1 LAQPARGATLP
12 ASEKEAKPNLRLPSP
27 VLRLRDRLRLPPDDL
42 LRDATYRRLFGS
54 ILVGSFGTQMS
65 MLALPLAAAV
75 LLQATP
81 TQMGILAAMEVLPF
95 ALFSLP
101 TGVFL
106 DRVRK
111 LPVYVAG
118 ESALALATASVTLAW
133 WMGWL
138 SMAWLY
144 VVGFVLGTV
153 NTVAGSASQIVLTQI
168 VPRSRLV
175 EAHARN
181 GLANSAAEVAGPGA
195 AGALIKLAGAPL
207 TLLLNAVLVAIAAL
221 ILAGIRV
228 RETPR
233 AVHEAF
239 WPALRAGMQ
248 FVATHRLL
256 VTMAAAV
263 GAWHMCYYAAQVVQI
278 LFATRVLGLS
288 EGGVGLAYTMV
299 GVGTVVTSLLSHRI
313 SQRLGPGPAMVAG
326 FVLCGLG
333 WLLAAL
339 APIGTL
345 GIAMFALMLTLLGA
359 GAILIFVNFL
369 ALRQAVTPTPL
380 LGRMTST
387 MRWLILVPAGPGAL
401 IGGWLGEHFGLRAAL
416 AFAGGGGLLLAWVA
430 WQQAVIR
437 DTRKLPVHEEVE
449 AAGAMGGSPVR
460 EPV

>member
-1 LAQPARGATLP
+1 LP
-12 ASEKEAKPNLRLPSP
+12 PSSPGLRL
-27 VLRLRDRLRLPPDDL
+27 LDRLRLAPDDL
-42 LRDATYRRLFGS
+42 LRDAAYRRLFGS

-75 LLQATP
+75 LLKATP
-81 TQMGILAAMEVLPF
+81 TQMGMLAALEALPF

-239 WPALRAGMQ
+239 WPALRAGMR

-256 VTMAAAV
+256 VTMALAV

-437 DTRKLPVHEEVE
+437 STRKLPVHEEAE

>member
-1 LAQPARGATLP
+1 MPLP
-12 ASEKEAKPNLRLPSP
+12 FLGR
-27 VLRLRDRLRLPPDDL
+27 RLRERLRTRLKLAPDDL
-42 LRDATYRRLFGS
+42 LRDAAYRRLFGS
-54 ILVGSFGTQMS
+54 ILVGAFGTQMS

-75 LLQATP
+75 LLKATP
-81 TQMGILAAMEVLPF
+81 TQMGLLAALEVLPF

-101 TGVFL
+101 TGVYL

-118 ESALALATASVTLAW
+118 ESTLALAMASVTLAW

-138 SMAWLY
+138 TMGWLY
-144 VVGFVLGTV
+144 VVGFVLGMV
-153 NTVAGSASQIVLTQI
+153 NTVAGSAAQIVLTQI
-168 VPRSRLV
+168 VPRERLV

-181 GLANSAAEVAGPGA
+181 GLANSAADVAGPGA
-195 AGALIKLAGAPL
+195 AGVLIKLLGAPL
-207 TLLLNAVLVAIAAL
+207 TLLVNAILLAGSAL

-228 RETPR
+228 REAPG

-239 WPALRAGMQ
+239 WPALRAGVR
-248 FVATHRLL
+248 FVATHGLL
-256 VTMAAAV
+256 VTTAAAV
-263 GAWHMCYYAAQVVQI
+263 GIWHMCYYAAQVVQI

-313 SQRLGPGPAMVAG
+313 SRRLGPGPTMVAG
-326 FVLCGLG
+326 FVLCGSG

-339 APIGTL
+339 APVGPL
-345 GIAMFALMLTLLGA
+345 GVAMFALMLMLLGA

-416 AFAGGGGLLLAWVA
+416 AFAGCGGLLLAWVA

-437 DTRKLPVHEEVE
+437 NTRSLPVHEEAETDV
-449 AAGAMGGSPVR
+449 APGGAPVR

>member
-1 LAQPARGATLP
+1 MPLP
-12 ASEKEAKPNLRLPSP
+12 FLGR
-27 VLRLRDRLRLPPDDL
+27 RLRERLRTRLKLAPDDL
-42 LRDATYRRLFGS
+42 LRDAAYRRLFGS
-54 ILVGSFGTQMS
+54 ILVGAFGTQMS

-75 LLQATP
+75 LLKATP
-81 TQMGILAAMEVLPF
+81 TQMGLLAALEVLPF

-101 TGVFL
+101 TGVYL

-118 ESALALATASVTLAW
+118 ESTLALAMASVTLAW

-138 SMAWLY
+138 TMGWLY
-144 VVGFVLGTV
+144 VVGFVLGMV
-153 NTVAGSASQIVLTQI
+153 NTVAGSAAQIVLTQI
-168 VPRSRLV
+168 VPRERLV

-181 GLANSAAEVAGPGA
+181 GLANSAADVAGPGA
-195 AGALIKLAGAPL
+195 AGVLIKLLGAPL
-207 TLLLNAVLVAIAAL
+207 TLLVNALLLAGSAL

-228 RETPR
+228 REAPR
-233 AVHEAF
+233 SVHEAF
-239 WPALRAGMQ
+239 WPALRAGVR
-248 FVATHRLL
+248 FVATHGLL
-256 VTMAAAV
+256 VTTAAAV
-263 GAWHMCYYAAQVVQI
+263 GIWHMCYYAAQVVQI

-313 SQRLGPGPAMVAG
+313 SRRLGPGPTMVAG
-326 FVLCGLG
+326 FVLCGSG

-339 APIGTL
+339 APVGPL
-345 GIAMFALMLTLLGA
+345 GVAMFALMLMLLGA

-416 AFAGGGGLLLAWVA
+416 AFAGCGGLVLAWVA

-437 DTRKLPVHEEVE
+437 NTRSLPVHEEAETDV
-449 AAGAMGGSPVR
+449 APGGAPVR

>member
-1 LAQPARGATLP
+1 
-12 ASEKEAKPNLRLPSP
+12 
-27 VLRLRDRLRLPPDDL
+27 
-42 LRDATYRRLFGS
+42 
-54 ILVGSFGTQMS
+54 MS

-75 LLQATP
+75 LLKATP
-81 TQMGILAAMEVLPF
+81 TQMGMLAALEALPF

-118 ESALALATASVTLAW
+118 ESTLALATASVTLAW

-138 SMAWLY
+138 SMTWLY
-144 VVGFVLGTV
+144 VVGFVLGMV
-153 NTVAGSASQIVLTQI
+153 NTVAGSAAQIVLTQI
-168 VPRSRLV
+168 VPRTRLV

-195 AGALIKLAGAPL
+195 AGALIRMLGAPL
-207 TLLLNAVLVAIAAL
+207 TLLLNSALVAIAAL

-228 RETPR
+228 REAPR
-233 AVHEAF
+233 TAHAAF
-239 WPALRAGMQ
+239 WPALRAGMR

-256 VTMAAAV
+256 VAMAAAV
-263 GAWHMCYYAAQVVQI
+263 GAWHLCYYAAQVVQI

-299 GVGTVVTSLLSHRI
+299 GVGTVVTSLLGHRI
-313 SQRLGPGPAMVAG
+313 SRRLGPGPAMVAG
-326 FVLCGLG
+326 FALCGCG

-339 APIGTL
+339 APPGPL
-345 GIAMFALMLTLLGA
+345 GVAMFALMLALLGA

-369 ALRQAVTPTPL
+369 ALRQAVTPTSL

-387 MRWLILVPAGPGAL
+387 MRWLILVPAVPGAL

-416 AFAGGGGLLLAWVA
+416 AFAGAGGLLLALAA
-430 WQQAVIR
+430 WQQSVIR
-437 DTRKLPVHEEVE
+437 NTRQLPVHEDVE
-449 AAGAMGGSPVR
+449 TGVAAGATPAR

>member
-1 LAQPARGATLP
+1 
-12 ASEKEAKPNLRLPSP
+12 
-27 VLRLRDRLRLPPDDL
+27 
-42 LRDATYRRLFGS
+42 
-54 ILVGSFGTQMS
+54 
-65 MLALPLAAAV
+65 
-75 LLQATP
+75 
-81 TQMGILAAMEVLPF
+81 MGILAAMEVLPF

-118 ESALALATASVTLAW
+118 ESTLALATASVTLAW
-133 WMGWL
+133 WMDWL
-138 SMAWLY
+138 SMSWLY

-168 VPRSRLV
+168 VPRERLI

-207 TLLLNAVLVAIAAL
+207 TLLLNSALVAIAAL
-221 ILAGIRV
+221 MLTGIRV
-228 RETPR
+228 RETPQLAR
-233 AVHEAF
+233 EAF
-239 WPALRAGMQ
+239 WPALRAGMR

-256 VTMAAAV
+256 VTMALAV
-263 GAWHMCYYAAQVVQI
+263 GTWHMCYYAAQVVQI

-288 EGGVGLAYTMV
+288 EGGVGLSYTMV
-299 GVGTVVTSLLSHRI
+299 GVGTVVTSLLGHRI

-326 FVLCGLG
+326 FMLCGLG

-339 APIGTL
+339 APVGTL
-345 GIAMFALMLTLLGA
+345 GIAMFALMLMLLGS

-437 DTRKLPVHEEVE
+437 STRKLPVHEEAE

>member
-1 LAQPARGATLP
+1 MPLP
-12 ASEKEAKPNLRLPSP
+12 PVGPRL
-27 VLRLRDRLRLPPDDL
+27 LDRLRLAPGDL
-42 LRDATYRRLFGS
+42 LRDAAYRRLFSS
-54 ILVGSFGTQMS
+54 ILVGSFGTQMG

-75 LLQATP
+75 LLKATP
-81 TQMGILAAMEVLPF
+81 TQMGVLAALEVLPF

-101 TGVFL
+101 TGVYL

-118 ESALALATASVTLAW
+118 ESALALAMASVTLAW
-133 WMGWL
+133 WADWL
-138 SMAWLY
+138 SMTWLY
-144 VVGFVLGTV
+144 VVGFVLGMV
-153 NTVAGSASQIVLTQI
+153 NTVAGSAAQIVLTQI
-168 VPRSRLV
+168 VPRERLV

-181 GLANSAAEVAGPGA
+181 GLANSAADVAGPAA

-207 TLLLNAVLVAIAAL
+207 TLLGNAVLLAISAL
-221 ILAGIRV
+221 ILTGIRV

-233 AVHEAF
+233 RVDEAF
-239 WPALRAGMQ
+239 WPALRAGVQ
-248 FVATHRLL
+248 FVASNRLL
-256 VTMAAAV
+256 VATAATV
-263 GAWHMCYYAAQVVQI
+263 GAWHLCYYAAHVVQI

-288 EGGVGLAYTMV
+288 EGSVGLAYTMV

-313 SQRLGPGPAMVAG
+313 SQRIGPGPAVVAG
-326 FVLCGLG
+326 LVLCGAG

-339 APIGTL
+339 APAGPF
-345 GIAMFALMLTLLGA
+345 GVAMFALMLTLLGA

-369 ALRQAVTPTPL
+369 ALRQAVTPTRL

-416 AFAGGGGLLLAWVA
+416 GFAGGAGLLVAWVA
-430 WQQAVIR
+430 WRQAVIR
-437 DTRKLPVHEEVE
+437 STLTLPVHEDADAGLAIG
-449 AAGAMGGSPVR
+449 AAPAR